1 VVVVEA
7 VAEAKE
13 DARDEGEFERGGHPV

>member
-7 VAEAKE
+7 VAETKE
-13 DARDEGEFERGGHPV
+13 GAGDQGEFERGGHPV